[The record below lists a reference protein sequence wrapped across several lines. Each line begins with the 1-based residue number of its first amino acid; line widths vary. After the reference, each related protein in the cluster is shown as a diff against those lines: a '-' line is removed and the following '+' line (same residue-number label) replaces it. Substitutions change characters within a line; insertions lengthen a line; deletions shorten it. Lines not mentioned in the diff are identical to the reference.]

1 MKKIILASSSPRR
14 KELLELH
21 KFDFTIDFQE
31 IEEVLDES
39 LALPLRLEKLAYQK
53 ALPMAEIY
61 PNDIIIGA
69 DTMVCIDDKMLGKA
83 SNRQVAFEML
93 KSLSNKT
100 QIVYSA
106 VAIIDNGKV
115 TTFHD
120 ATKVVFKELSNQV
133 INDYLDCGEWVG
145 KAGAYAI
152 QGVGKCLVES
162 VEGDL
167 ETVIGLPVRLIEEYM
182 KKVYFPE

>member
-21 KFDFTIDFQE
+21 KFDFAIDFQE
-31 IEEVLDES
+31 IEEVLDNS

-53 ALPMAEIY
+53 AAPIALKY
-61 PNDIIIGA
+61 PNDIVIGS
-69 DTMVCIDDKMLGKA
+69 DTMVCLGETMLGKA
-83 SNRQVAFEML
+83 ENRRDAFNML
-93 KSLSNKT
+93 KMLSNKT

-106 VAIIDNGKV
+106 IAIIDEGKV
-115 TTFHD
+115 STFHD
-120 ATKVVFKELSNQV
+120 GTKVTFKSLTDQE
-133 INDYLDCGEWVG
+133 INNYLDLNEWQG

-152 QGVGKCLVES
+152 QGDGKILVDK

-167 ETVIGLPVRLIEEYM
+167 ETVIGMPVRIIEEYL
-182 KKVYFPE
+182 KINEIN

>member
-53 ALPMAEIY
+53 AAPIALKY
-61 PNDIIIGA
+61 PNDIVIGA
-69 DTMVCIDDKMLGKA
+69 DTMVCLNDQMLGKA
-83 SNRQVAFEML
+83 SSCQEAFEML
-93 KSLSNKT
+93 KQLSNQT

-106 VAIIDNGKV
+106 IAIIDNGKV
-115 TTFHD
+115 STYHDGSKVTFKD
-120 ATKVVFKELSNQV
+120 LTDQE
-133 INDYLDCGEWVG
+133 INDYLDLNEWQG
-145 KAGAYAI
+145 KSGAYAI
-152 QGVGKCLVES
+152 QGYGKSLVAS
-162 VEGDL
+162 VDGDQ
-167 ETVIGLPVRLIEEYM
+167 ETVIGLPVRIIKEYLS
-182 KKVYFPE
+182 K

>member
-31 IEEVLDES
+31 IDEVLDES

-53 ALPMAEIY
+53 AAPIALKY
-61 PNDIIIGA
+61 PNDIVIGA
-69 DTMVCIDDKMLGKA
+69 DTMVCLNDQMLGKA
-83 SNRQVAFEML
+83 SSRQEAFEML
-93 KSLSNKT
+93 KKLSNQT

-106 VAIIDNGKV
+106 IAIIDNGKV
-115 TTFHD
+115 STYHD
-120 ATKVVFKELSNQV
+120 GTKVIFKDLTDQE
-133 INDYLDCGEWVG
+133 INDYLDLNEWQG

-152 QGVGKCLVES
+152 QGYGKSLVAGID
-162 VEGDL
+162 GDQ
-167 ETVIGLPVRLIEEYM
+167 ETVIGLPVRIIEEYLS
-182 KKVYFPE
+182 K